1 MGIICQHIGIWCQG
15 HVVTPHYFL
24 LQRWYILNIHSKW
37 KYFCLFKKQVLL
49 QTQNPSPILTM
60 LMTRRRIHPF
70 GITAATSIRYSL
82 TRLRMCHTVC
92 PSRNSATTTFTPSSP
107 ESCLKM
113 CSLTKFRK
121 KSLPYYRW
129 TDISSMS
136 VTKFFIR
143 RSFNG

>member
-1 MGIICQHIGIWCQG
+1 
-15 HVVTPHYFL
+15 
-24 LQRWYILNIHSKW
+24 
-37 KYFCLFKKQVLL
+37 
-49 QTQNPSPILTM
+49 
-60 LMTRRRIHPF
+60 MTRRRIHPF

-121 KSLPYYRW
+121 KNPYHTIDGRTYQACQWQSSSSDGLLMVNGRMLHICAILLQTCVTEKAGCLTAWCYKNSLVQFLC
-129 TDISSMS
+129 TCAAQ
-136 VTKFFIR
+136 
-143 RSFNG
+143 